1 MGLGLLSL
9 RPNRLFAR
17 VNGCGIFLLQ
27 FLALLLQG
35 FGCVLNPVGK
45 SGSNLGIVGHV
56 VARAQKSGT
65 AVAQRRGLVEEHDRL
80 DWEYNGLILFD
91 VVFDLAQGAVVV

>member
-1 MGLGLLSL
+1 MGLGLLSF
-9 RPNRLFAR
+9 RPNCLFAGVHR
-17 VNGCGIFLLQ
+17 SGIFLLQ

-56 VARAQKSGT
+56 VARAQKSG
-65 AVAQRRGLVEEHDRL
+65 ASIAQRRGLVVEHYRL